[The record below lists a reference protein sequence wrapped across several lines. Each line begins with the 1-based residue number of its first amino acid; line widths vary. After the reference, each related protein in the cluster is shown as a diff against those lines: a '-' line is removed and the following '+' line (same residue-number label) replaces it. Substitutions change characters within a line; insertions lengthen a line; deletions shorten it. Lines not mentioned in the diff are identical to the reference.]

1 MSDYLGVML
10 AVAAL
15 LVIIALGVTIGVL
28 LVLAGAMALGAV
40 L

>member
-1 MSDYLGVML
+1 ML

>member
-1 MSDYLGVML
+1 MSDYLGAML